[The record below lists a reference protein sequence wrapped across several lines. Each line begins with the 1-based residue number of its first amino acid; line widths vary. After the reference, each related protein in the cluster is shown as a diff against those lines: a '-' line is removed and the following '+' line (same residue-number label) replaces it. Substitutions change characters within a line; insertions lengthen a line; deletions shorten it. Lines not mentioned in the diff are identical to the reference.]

1 MTGDT
6 AATSTRGYAKL
17 LLTFTTLHF
26 LFFVASLV
34 AIPFLAP
41 GSKIPNPFVDDANV
55 RSFFISAAAA
65 IRVSDFLQLASA
77 LCLGMVSAL
86 FCHSVLGPSQRQ
98 VSPWLIIV
106 GGSGSALMLA
116 LSALFS
122 WAIVPPG
129 AADLGPSLHA
139 FQFIPFL
146 LGGPGWAGFFAI
158 FLAGLSIGARDVL
171 PRWLR
176 LAGYAL
182 SFVSAAAT
190 PVLLSI
196 VFSPCLPI
204 ARFLG
209 FLWLIVVSF
218 YLHRRSVTVYRSQ

>member
-1 MTGDT
+1 M
-6 AATSTRGYAKL
+6 AADAETISTRQPLKAL
-17 LLTFTTLHF
+17 FTLTTLHV

-34 AIPFLAP
+34 AIPVLAP
-41 GSKIPNPFVDDANV
+41 GSRIPNPFGNDANT
-55 RSFFISAAAA
+55 RTFFLTAAVA

-77 LCLGMVSAL
+77 LCLGATSAL
-86 FCHSVLGPSQRQ
+86 FGSVLEQNRRETAS
-98 VSPWLIIV
+98 WLTAV
-106 GGSGSALMLA
+106 GGAGASVMLA

-122 WAIVPPG
+122 WAIVSPG
-129 AADLGPSLHA
+129 AADLGPALHA

-158 FLAGLSIGARDVL
+158 FLAGLTLAARELL

-176 LAGYAL
+176 IIGYSL
-182 SFVSAAAT
+182 SFISAAAT
-190 PVLLSI
+190 PVLLNI

-209 FLWLIVVSF
+209 FLWLIGVSIC
-218 YLHRRSVTVYRSQ
+218 LVRPSATTPA